1 MIFINFFRLSLDNKQ
16 TEFKDILKIDKKNLR
31 GLIYLGLICLFYSLL
46 ISLILSQD
54 IKSIIAI
61 ASESEIQENISNN
74 AVSIVVKFMVL
85 AIPILMATWF
95 SPILISYHNFD
106 LVKAIKSSFAGVLL
120 SIIPITLAW
129 LILLG
134 GFISLIF
141 LMIMIFTV
149 LGAGTNI
156 LLSYV
161 LIFFCMV
168 TLAAYIAT
176 LFSFQFVT
184 YNDIYKSIIK

>member
-1 MIFINFFRLSLDNKQ
+1 
-16 TEFKDILKIDKKNLR
+16 
-31 GLIYLGLICLFYSLL
+31 
-46 ISLILSQD
+46 
-54 IKSIIAI
+54 
-61 ASESEIQENISNN
+61 
-74 AVSIVVKFMVL
+74 
-85 AIPILMATWF
+85 MATWF

>member
-141 LMIMIFTV
+141 LMIMIFTI

>member
-1 MIFINFFRLSLDNKQ
+1 
-16 TEFKDILKIDKKNLR
+16 LR

-141 LMIMIFTV
+141 LMIMIFTI